1 MKSKIKQISTLA
13 MSVLIYIS
21 AQADEGM
28 WLMHLLNKNYDD
40 MKKQGLELTAE
51 DLYSLNQP
59 SLKDAIVLF
68 GGYCTGEIISDK
80 GLILTNHHCGYQ
92 SIQQHS
98 TLEQDYL
105 TDGFWANSFEEEIPT
120 PGLFVSFMRNI
131 SDVTIEVSGD
141 IPENI
146 TEEERNKIIANRKKN
161 IIDSLSKDEFL
172 EYKVYSFFEG
182 NHYYLISYEI
192 YRDVRMVGAPPSS
205 IGRFGHEQD
214 NWEWPRH
221 TPDFS
226 LFRVYQSKDGKP
238 ANYSPD
244 NVPFQPSKYL
254 TISKEG
260 YKEGDFTMTIGY
272 PGNTRRYMSSFEL
285 ERKIGI
291 DNEVMIKAG
300 RAYLDIIEQDMK
312 ESNDVRIKY
321 ASKQAGLS
329 NAWKMS
335 LEQNK
340 ALKKLNILEQKR
352 IEENDFE
359 QWISFSPDRKKMYG
373 NVFSDIKS
381 AIEMGN
387 DDYQA
392 QKYARVCLFI
402 GSEFV
407 MLASRFAAL
416 QKRLESNTEPEVVDK
431 TVKFLKEYS
440 ETFFKDYHQPTDIK
454 ATKVMIQLYLE
465 NTEKKY
471 HPDALKEVKNLD
483 RYIDGIFSK
492 SIFGSQEKVNAFLE
506 NPSLKKL
513 KKDKGFILA
522 NSIYS
527 KYLELYSL
535 TDTMYNILNK
545 NNRLYVKGILEK
557 SGNKPF
563 YPDANG
569 TMRLSYGTVGGYSPA
584 DAINYNYFTTFKGMI
599 EKDIPSDPEFGVDP
613 KLKRL
618 YEAKNF
624 GNYHQNGIMPVC
636 FTTNNDITG
645 GNSGSPLL
653 NAKGELIGI
662 AFDGNSEAMSSDIQF
677 EPNMQ
682 KCINADV
689 RFILFVIDKYAGAK
703 RIMNELTFS
712 K

>member
-1 MKSKIKQISTLA
+1 MKSKIKQISI
-13 MSVLIYIS
+13 LIVYALTYFS

-28 WLMHLLNKNYDD
+28 WLMHLLHKNYDE

-80 GLILTNHHCGYQ
+80 GLVLTNHHCGYN

-98 TLEQDYL
+98 TVKHDYL
-105 TDGFWANSFEEEIPT
+105 TDGFWANTFEEEIPT
-120 PGLFVSFMRNI
+120 PGLFVSFMDSI
-131 SDVTIEVSGD
+131 SDVTEEITGELSDTLTEIERSR
-141 IPENI
+141 IIENRQK
-146 TEEERNKIIANRKKN
+146 TY
-161 IIDSLSKDEFL
+161 IDSLQGDDFST
-172 EYKVYSFFEG
+172 YRIYSFYGG
-182 NHYYLISYEI
+182 NHYYLIKYTT
-192 YRDVRMVGAPPSS
+192 YRDIRMVGAPPSS
-205 IGRFGHEQD
+205 IGRFGHDKD

-226 LFRVYQSKDGKP
+226 LFRVYQSKNGGAADF
-238 ANYSPD
+238 AED
-244 NVPFQPSKYL
+244 NVPLVPKKHL
-254 TISKEG
+254 TISTDG

-272 PGNTRRYMSSFEL
+272 PGNTRRYMSSLEL
-285 ERKIGI
+285 ERKIGV

-312 ESNDVRIKY
+312 ESDDVRIKY
-321 ASKQAGLS
+321 ASKQAGIS

-335 LEQNK
+335 VEQNK
-340 ALKKLNILEQKR
+340 ALKKLNILALKQT
-352 IEENDFE
+352 EENEFVD
-359 QWISFSPDRKKMYG
+359 WINSSRERKNLYG
-373 NVFSDIKS
+373 NVFTDIKS
-381 AIEMGN
+381 AIEQGN
-387 DDYQA
+387 EDYQA
-392 QKYARVCLFI
+392 QKYARICLFI

-416 QKRLESNTEPEVVDK
+416 QSGLESDTKPETVEK

-440 ETFFKDYHQPTDIK
+440 ETFFKDYNQPTDIR
-454 ATKVMIQLYLE
+454 ATKVMLKLYLE
-465 NTEKKY
+465 NTDKKY
-471 HPDALKEVKNLD
+471 HPEALKDLKNLD
-483 RYIDGIFSK
+483 KYIDDIFSK
-492 SIFGSQEKVNAFLE
+492 SIFGSQDKVNAFLE
-506 NPSLKKL
+506 KPSLKKL
-513 KKDKGFILA
+513 RKDKGLILA

-527 KYLELYSL
+527 KYLELYSS
-535 TDTMYNILNK
+535 TDSIYNILNK
-545 NNRLYVKGILEK
+545 SNRLLIQGILEK
-557 SGNKPF
+557 SENEAI

-584 DAINYNYFTTFKGMI
+584 DAITYSYVTTFKGMI
-599 EKDIPSDPEFGVDP
+599 DKDIPGDPEFGVDP

-618 YEAKNF
+618 YETKDF

-662 AFDGNSEAMSSDIQF
+662 AFDGNSEAMSSNIQF
-677 EPNMQ
+677 EPNLQ
-682 KCINADV
+682 KCINADI
-689 RFILFVIDKYAGAK
+689 RFILLVIDKYAGAK
-703 RIMNELTFS
+703 RIINELTFS